1 MGIVTLTSCFF
12 ITVSRRTFDLALE
25 CSVRARRV
33 AEALRIKDDAETA
46 GHATT
51 PRTYASLLNLLVNV
65 DVGKRRGPKP
75 RLIRT
80 CKLFEEVRL
89 F

>member
-1 MGIVTLTSCFF
+1 M
-12 ITVSRRTFDLALE
+12 
-25 CSVRARRV
+25 
-33 AEALRIKDDAETA
+33 RIKDDAEVA

>member
-1 MGIVTLTSCFF
+1 M
-12 ITVSRRTFDLALE
+12 ALE

-33 AEALRIKDDAETA
+33 AEALRSKDDAEVA
-46 GHATT
+46 GHTTT

-80 CKLFEEVRL
+80 CKLFEEMLVRL
-89 F
+89 FLLLPYGQSY